1 MEAVYSKIKDM
12 LKAYY
17 PVLYLTSYEYD
28 RTKQKIEGIVN
39 ILRSENKN
47 LRLYN
52 WNCVDGLRLIEGVTP
67 SPVRNKDGE
76 EIVEPEETLKYILN
90 DRESS
95 KDIFVL
101 EDFNNYIEEENVKFY
116 IRSIAEK
123 ARHTNTHAIVL
134 SAVYKLPIE
143 LEKYVTVL
151 NIPLPN
157 RGDMEKTLGVVERQ
171 CKINLTVEMRNR
183 MVDAA
188 LGMTSMEA
196 DLAFCLAA
204 VKDDLGPN
212 APYTV
217 SSEKEQI
224 IKKSGILD
232 YFPKNESLKD
242 VGGMDILKDWLFK
255 RQKAYEKKA
264 RDFGLQ
270 EPKGLLL
277 LGVPGCGKSLTA
289 KSIASFWN
297 MPLLRLDI
305 GKVYQGLVGSS
316 EDNIRKAIAT
326 AEAVAPC
333 VLWIDEIEKGLNGVQ
348 SSGST
353 DGGVTSRIFSTIL
366 TWMQEKT
373 SPVFVVATAN
383 NINLLPP
390 ELLRKGRFDEIFF
403 VDLPNQKER
412 ENIFSIHLKKKGQDP
427 SQYPMEMLGKKTEG
441 FNGAE
446 IEECIKE
453 AMFAAYVEAPDNPK
467 LLSKHLVDAI
477 LKTVP
482 LSTTMRE
489 QIAALRNWAVTRAKN
504 ASNEAPAEEK
514 KGMPILL
521 TRPELEL
528 ERSFDLNNPNGN
540 K

>member
-151 NIPLPN
+151 NIPLPD

-528 ERSFDLNNPNGN
+528 ERSFDLNNPND
-540 K
+540 KK